1 MVLFKTL
8 INRDMWMNPLCDVWG
23 VWGIYRYNT
32 VTGQRILTSECIENF
47 FLLMPYIILMFW
59 NFEEKIF
66 GKKVYI
72 GKIILKS
79 IQIAFLSSLTIEL
92 LQLFLRLGTFQISD
106 LFFNTIGGLAGG
118 IIYFL
123 VNAVAERI
131 RRMRN

>member
-1 MVLFKTL
+1 MKKKLENRRRYKNEDYHRKNHNRHSNIDLSAVLV
-8 INRDMWMNPLCDVWG
+8 C
-23 VWGIYRYNT
+23 
-32 VTGQRILTSECIENF
+32 NF
-47 FLLMPYIILMFW
+47 FLLMPYIVLMYW

-123 VNAVAERI
+123 VNAMAERI